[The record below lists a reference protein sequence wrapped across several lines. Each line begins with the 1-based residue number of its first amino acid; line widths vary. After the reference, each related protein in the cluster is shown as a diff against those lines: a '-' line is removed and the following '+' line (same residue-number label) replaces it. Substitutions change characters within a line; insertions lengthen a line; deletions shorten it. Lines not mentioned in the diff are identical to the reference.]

1 MDLDLTSR
9 GCKGHP
15 KLIIAPTNLL
25 LCLLQVPLLIL
36 PGLCLLHGLTHL
48 NTILSPLLIRF
59 THLSNHSLSGM
70 HLNRGGGPSTTL
82 PPPFCLHHQLSH
94 SHYLL
99 LLQDN
104 TKCLLNR
111 TRTPKTDRPSRY
123 IWEKQH
129 ALPML
134 WRFRRSTCDLE
145 RLFRIANLLP
155 QRTRK
160 INRKVN
166 QKPFH
171 PFLRD

>member
-1 MDLDLTSR
+1 MDPDLTSK

-25 LCLLQVPLLIL
+25 LCLLGVPLLTL
-36 PGLCLLHGLTHL
+36 PVLRLLHGLTPL
-48 NTILSPLLIRF
+48 NIILNPLLNRF
-59 THLSNHSLSGM
+59 TPMASHSLSGM
-70 HLNRGGGPSTTL
+70 HLNRGGGPNTPL
-82 PPPFCLHHQLSH
+82 LLPFCLHHQLSDND
-94 SHYLL
+94 YFL

-104 TKCLLNR
+104 PKFLLNR
-111 TRTPKTDRPSRY
+111 ARTLTTNRPSRY
-123 IWEKQH
+123 ISGKQH
-129 ALPML
+129 VLPML
-134 WRFRRSTCDLE
+134 WRSSRSTCDLE

-166 QKPFH
+166 QRPFH